1 MTPED
6 REVLEELRRIQA
18 TNGQTLS
25 ELRRMQAGGA
35 NNHNIMMQSPDSG
48 ERAAHK
54 AEKVAVGLACLL
66 LGLLFGGWSMVS
78 DLKNDITE
86 LRRQQQSDGDYRNLL
101 YRNYPEL
108 RPDVLKKREAEKN

>member
-6 REVLEELRRIQA
+6 RETLEELRRIQA

-25 ELRRMQAGGA
+25 ELRRMQSGA

-66 LGLLFGGWSMVS
+66 LGLLFGGWSMLS
-78 DLKNDITE
+78 DFKDDITE
-86 LRRQQQSDGDYRNLL
+86 LRRQQQIDADYRNLL

-108 RPDVLKKREAEKN
+108 RPDVLKKRESEKN